1 MDDFKQMKV
10 FESPGGSVVVED
22 RHGGNEA
29 TRLWLVWSVQR
40 RPRAAARTRAIRI
53 VMGVAV

>member
-40 RPRAAARTRAIRI
+40 RPRAAART
-53 VMGVAV
+53 